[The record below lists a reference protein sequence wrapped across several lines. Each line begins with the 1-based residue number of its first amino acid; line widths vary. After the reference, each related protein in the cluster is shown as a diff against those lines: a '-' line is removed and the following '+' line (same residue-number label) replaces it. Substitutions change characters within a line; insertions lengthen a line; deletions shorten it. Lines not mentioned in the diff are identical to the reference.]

1 MKLCPNQ
8 HTNEDDALFCETC
21 GSRIE
26 ADATPADAS
35 SDDDQVVD
43 VDVIA
48 DDDDTQAADDV
59 DTDVDS
65 SADDDSGDDDS
76 TADDQDDDDDLLDPL
91 ILNAADLD
99 DDDDDDQ
106 GPTVPAVV
114 PPIASV
120 ISELQ
125 EWARDNQVE
134 DDPYIVGLSEAV
146 AQRNDL
152 GMWASIDPLQ
162 TLPEPREPDSQV
174 ARLVQWLTVVRNV
187 LVFVPVA
194 ITWMAISK
202 ATTAYKAWDPRET
215 SEQLANGES
224 LRVEKNF
231 LDFWSKGY
239 GKLAKHWTIPEVGKT
254 DFYIIAII
262 IVLALVIS
270 YLGNRSDSVRAKL
283 VRSAEAQRT
292 AIGIK
297 IRRSL
302 HGKREASPDS
312 IAESLADALADL
324 NQTTRDMA
332 EVAARLE
339 RSSVGVEALAPQ
351 LETLNSSAA
360 TFATQT
366 SQMIA
371 TAVNA
376 LVSSVDNLNSSVNQ
390 NLTTVFESAVA
401 NLQEAGEQLAR
412 TSASVEYGTKLLKDD
427 IESIRKGLR
436 R

>member
-1 MKLCPNQ
+1 MKICPNQ

-26 ADATPADAS
+26 AEAVPADAS
-35 SDDDQVVD
+35 SDNDQVVD

-48 DDDDTQAADDV
+48 DDDTVATDDV
-59 DTDVDS
+59 DNDADS
-65 SADDDSGDDDS
+65 TDDDSGDDDS
-76 TADDQDDDDDLLDPL
+76 ADDDQDDDDDLLDPL
-91 ILNAADLD
+91 ILNAADL

-125 EWARDNQVE
+125 EWARDNHVE

-162 TLPEPREPDSQV
+162 TLPEPREPNFLI
-174 ARLVQWLTVVRNV
+174 ARTVQWLTVVRNV

-262 IVLALVIS
+262 ILLALVIS
-270 YLGNRSDSVRAKL
+270 FLGNRSDSVRTKL
-283 VRSAEAQRT
+283 LQSAEAERT

-312 IAESLADALADL
+312 IAERLAGALADL

-427 IESIRKGLR
+427 IEAIRKGLR

>member
-26 ADATPADAS
+26 ADATQADAS

-48 DDDDTQAADDV
+48 DDDDNQAADDV

-106 GPTVPAVV
+106 DPTVPAVV

-162 TLPEPREPDSQV
+162 VLPEPHVSNFFV
-174 ARLVQWLTVVRNV
+174 NRLVQWLTVIRNV
-187 LVFVPVA
+187 LVFLPVA

-202 ATTAYKAWDPRET
+202 ATTAYKTWEPVGKKVGDTTTVAD
-215 SEQLANGES
+215 
-224 LRVEKNF
+224 KNF
-231 LDFWSKGY
+231 LDFWSNGY
-239 GKLAKHWTIPEVGKT
+239 GKLSKFWTIPDIGKF
-254 DFYIIAII
+254 DFGIIAAII
-262 IVLALVIS
+262 LLALLINFLDTRGKSLEGHLIRIS
-270 YLGNRSDSVRAKL
+270 
-283 VRSAEAQRT
+283 EAQRT